1 MTWNA
6 ALRASEFWTAIVVA
20 LVGVFTKFGL
30 IPADQVA
37 LFEPYIKIAITYIVL
52 RLTGKTAK
60 AVVPPN
66 GPIPLKPVAGLIVAI
81 ILLAFVWAVPVHA
94 QEAPVDVSL
103 ADVQR
108 VSLGLNV
115 GGEWNASDPV
125 PTLENTPFVGVTG
138 TYVLTTHIALA
149 LPVSYGIQTQ
159 VGRAQPEARWRFDSG
174 SSSLALTFGYE
185 LYAGGDELPQWRAG
199 VVWARPLWK
208 ELVLGFA
215 GGVGLAEQDF
225 ESRLMLA
232 YPLFKGKDS

>member
-6 ALRASEFWTAIVVA
+6 ALRSSEFWAAIAVA
-20 LVGVFTKFGL
+20 LVGVAQQFGL
-30 IPADQVA
+30 IDAAAAAMA
-37 LFEPYIKIAITYIVL
+37 LPYVKMVITYIVL
-52 RLTGKTAK
+52 RLTSKGAK
-60 AVVPPN
+60 AAIPPN
-66 GPIPLKPVAGLIVAI
+66 GPIPLRPVAGLLGVLALLVA
-81 ILLAFVWAVPVHA
+81 LWAAPAHA
-94 QEAPVDVSL
+94 AEDTSL
-103 ADVQR
+103 ADAQR
-108 VSLGLNV
+108 VSLALNA

-125 PTLENTPFVGVTG
+125 PSLENTPFVGVTG
-138 TYVLTTHIALA
+138 AYVLTTHFALA
-149 LPVSYGIQTQ
+149 LPASYGINNK
-159 VGRAQPEARWRFDSG
+159 VARAQPEARWRFDSG
-174 SSSLALTFGYE
+174 ASSLALTFGYE